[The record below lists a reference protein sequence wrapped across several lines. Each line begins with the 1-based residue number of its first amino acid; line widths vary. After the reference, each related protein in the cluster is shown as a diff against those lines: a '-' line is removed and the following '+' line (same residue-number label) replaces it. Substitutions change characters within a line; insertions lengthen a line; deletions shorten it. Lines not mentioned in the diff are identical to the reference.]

1 MDRGRNR
8 PRSEEKRLARQRT
21 TTPTKPEDAR
31 AHRSIEALQSALL
44 ELVEHKAFDQIAIKD
59 ITETAGVSYP
69 TFFRRFG
76 SKEELLDH
84 IAAEEVRRFMSI
96 GAEALSRGQESSA
109 QDLCEY
115 VHDHRKLWT
124 VLLNGG
130 AASVMR
136 EEFNRVSREFS
147 QTRPPSNPWIPS
159 DLAVP
164 FVTSGVFEIVSWW
177 LRQPPDYPIRNVV
190 KLFDALIIDVAVRSR
205 NITLD

>member
-1 MDRGRNR
+1 M
-8 PRSEEKRLARQRT
+8 ARQRT

-31 AHRSIEALQSALL
+31 AQRSIEALQSALL
-44 ELVEHKAFDQIAIKD
+44 ELVEHKAFEQIAIKD

-96 GAEALSRGQESSA
+96 GAAALSRGQESSA
-109 QDLCEY
+109 QELCEY
-115 VHDHRKLWT
+115 VQDHRKLWT

-147 QTRPPSNPWIPS
+147 ETRPASNPWIPS

-177 LRQPPDYPIRNVV
+177 LRQPPDYPIAKVV

-205 NITLD
+205 NVVID